1 MEKTPIQ
8 YVEQYSK
15 AITTALGGVIDNA
28 NFLKENIENY
38 PSSNDKVQV
47 ETYVNELAL
56 TAERYE
62 SLRKKLIKGDFNL
75 SPLEIAD
82 CGVALLYARESM
94 YADKATLDRGIEI
107 ATKAATGIFGGDVDK
122 INELTENFRK
132 F

>member
-1 MEKTPIQ
+1 M
-8 YVEQYSK
+8 
-15 AITTALGGVIDNA
+15 
-28 NFLKENIENY
+28 
-38 PSSNDKVQV
+38 
-47 ETYVNELAL
+47 
-56 TAERYE
+56 
-62 SLRKKLIKGDFNL
+62 

-107 ATKAATGIFGGDVDK
+107 ATEAATGIFGGDVDK